1 MTPQRKRNRRFR
13 AGFQNPAMPGRE
25 DLETLSLLG
34 KESRLPASPDEA
46 TLDIFPNLRPGR
58 RYWITLT
65 TSEFS
70 SLCPVTGQ
78 PDTAKI
84 EIRYV
89 PDATI
94 VETKSLKYYLAS
106 FRNQPAFNEEIVNRI
121 LDDLVAAM
129 KPQQLVVRGEFA
141 PRGGIQLTT
150 EAIYPECDS

>member
-1 MTPQRKRNRRFR
+1 MSGR
-13 AGFQNPAMPGRE
+13 A

-34 KESRLPASPDEA
+34 KAESRLPAQPSVT
-46 TLDIFPNLRPGR
+46 TLEIFPNLRPGR
-58 RYWITLT
+58 HYWITLT

-78 PDTAKI
+78 PDCAKMV
-84 EIRYV
+84 IRYV

-94 VETKSLKYYLAS
+94 VETKSLKFYLNS

-121 LDDLVAAM
+121 MDDLVTAL
-129 KPQQLVVRGEFA
+129 KPKELVVRGEFA

-150 EAIYPECDS
+150 EAVYPECDA